1 LNKNNHQIN
10 NDLNLLKVTKSNDTK
25 SSTKSSDRR
34 LVFDKSQYETNKKEN
49 DNEEDEKDVEKENSD
64 EKYNLTSNPLLNDIM
79 NLDQKYD
86 MTSVKRS
93 NKD

>member
-1 LNKNNHQIN
+1 
-10 NDLNLLKVTKSNDTK
+10 LNLLKVTKSNDTK

-49 DNEEDEKDVEKENSD
+49 DDDEKDEEEENSG
-64 EKYNLTSNPLLNDIM
+64 EKYNSTSNPLLNDIM